1 MSANPLN
8 AISEKQAL
16 QARLEEGRMLWLG
29 SLKGVSEDAA
39 LFTPGPGQ
47 WNILQVAEHVA
58 TAERQMLALWTKT
71 ATPGTAPREKDA
83 LIISAQGDRNKKNSA
98 PDRSM
103 PMNRFSS
110 LMDAESAFLLNREAT
125 MIALAEAEGLREKI
139 VNHPLAEVV
148 DGYQLFLIMALHP
161 QRHMYQVEEIKN
173 HPAFPRSEK

>member
-29 SLKGVSEDAA
+29 SLKGVREEDA
-39 LFTPGPGQ
+39 LFSPGAGQ

-58 TAERQMLALWTKT
+58 TAERQMLALWIKT
-71 ATPGTAPREKDA
+71 ATPGKSPREKDA
-83 LIISAQGDRNKKNSA
+83 MIISAQGDRNKKNAA

-103 PMNRFSS
+103 PMGRFKS
-110 LMDAESAFLLNREAT
+110 LLEAESAFLANREAT
-125 MIALAEAEGLREKI
+125 MTALAEAEGLREKI
-139 VNHPLAEVV
+139 VNHPLADVI

-161 QRHMYQVEEIKN
+161 ARHMYQVEEIKN
-173 HPAFPRSEK
+173 HPAFPRSKK

>member
-8 AISEKQAL
+8 EISEKQAL

-29 SLKGVSEDAA
+29 SLKGVREEDAH
-39 LFTPGPGQ
+39 FSPGAGK

-58 TAERQMLALWTKT
+58 TAERQMLALWMKT
-71 ATPGTAPREKDA
+71 ATPGVSPREKDA
-83 LIISAQGDRNKKNSA
+83 ALIAAQGDREKKNTA

-103 PMNRFSS
+103 PMGRFTS

-125 MIALAEAEGLREKI
+125 MTALAEAEGIREKI
-139 VNHPLAEVV
+139 VNHPLGGVV

-161 QRHMYQVEEIKN
+161 QRHAYQVEEIKN
-173 HPAFPRSEK
+173 HPAYPGSK